1 MASQLKAPGTFYY
14 YLLRNN
20 DNVSLQERY
29 VVQEVLYSNIN
40 RKCLVHTVNIL
51 SRDKIYANMYNA
63 CYSLMRETFYKLTRL

>member
-51 SRDKIYANMYNA
+51 SRDKIYATCIMHVI
-63 CYSLMRETFYKLTRL
+63 F